1 MPQVFVKDP
10 PAALGGQ
17 VDFKAVFEAAGIDD
31 EQAGRVARAQE
42 LLASLPGETPA
53 PVRKQ
58 IVEASLTAFG
68 VSIDKIIEGGVAEI
82 QALEGYIRTGAA
94 DTQTLLAE
102 SAARIKKF
110 EDEIQRIRTV
120 MDQRVQEQQA
130 VTKACNEQEAGH
142 PADPGVLR
150 AGGGCARRAG
160 RLDTPGR
167 GRGPGRTCFSQG
179 EVTSMAGG
187 GFFARLGNLWRGFLS
202 LWISDVEK
210 QHPEIAYENAIN
222 SMIAK
227 YTKLKTAT
235 AAIIRRRED
244 IDTRNQKARS
254 DLAEVQGQLAAAL
267 DTNQDDLAV
276 VLIQKKNA
284 LEKELAELRA
294 ELDLA
299 QKDADS
305 AKSSLITV
313 QSEIKKL
320 KSERDSMLAKMQ
332 SAQARIKIQE
342 QLDGLSVDAEVK
354 ALDNVREHIKTTI
367 AEANLGRELS
377 ESSLDSRLD
386 ALRNQAGD
394 VQARQQLA
402 EMKAKR
408 AAQQAAQGQKT
419 L

>member
-1 MPQVFVKDP
+1 
-10 PAALGGQ
+10 
-17 VDFKAVFEAAGIDD
+17 
-31 EQAGRVARAQE
+31 
-42 LLASLPGETPA
+42 
-53 PVRKQ
+53 
-58 IVEASLTAFG
+58 
-68 VSIDKIIEGGVAEI
+68 
-82 QALEGYIRTGAA
+82 
-94 DTQTLLAE
+94 
-102 SAARIKKF
+102 
-110 EDEIQRIRTV
+110 
-120 MDQRVQEQQA
+120 
-130 VTKACNEQEAGH
+130 
-142 PADPGVLR
+142 
-150 AGGGCARRAG
+150 
-160 RLDTPGR
+160 
-167 GRGPGRTCFSQG
+167 
-179 EVTSMAGG
+179 MAGG

-244 IDTRNQKARS
+244 IDARNQKAKS
-254 DLAEVQGQLAAAL
+254 DLAEVEGQLAAAL
-267 DTNQDDLAV
+267 DTSQDDLAV

-284 LEKELAELRA
+284 LEKELAELQD
-294 ELDLA
+294 ELTLA

-320 KSERDSMLAKMQ
+320 KAERDSMLAKMQ

-354 ALDNVREHIKTTI
+354 ALDNVRDHIKTTI

-377 ESSLDSRLD
+377 ESSLDSRLE

-394 VQARQQLA
+394 VQARQ
-402 EMKAKR
+402 
-408 AAQQAAQGQKT
+408 
-419 L
+419 

>member
-1 MPQVFVKDP
+1 
-10 PAALGGQ
+10 
-17 VDFKAVFEAAGIDD
+17 
-31 EQAGRVARAQE
+31 
-42 LLASLPGETPA
+42 
-53 PVRKQ
+53 
-58 IVEASLTAFG
+58 
-68 VSIDKIIEGGVAEI
+68 
-82 QALEGYIRTGAA
+82 
-94 DTQTLLAE
+94 
-102 SAARIKKF
+102 
-110 EDEIQRIRTV
+110 
-120 MDQRVQEQQA
+120 
-130 VTKACNEQEAGH
+130 
-142 PADPGVLR
+142 
-150 AGGGCARRAG
+150 
-160 RLDTPGR
+160 
-167 GRGPGRTCFSQG
+167 
-179 EVTSMAGG
+179 MAGG

-244 IDTRNQKARS
+244 IDARNQKARS
-254 DLAEVQGQLAAAL
+254 DLAEVEGQLAAAL
-267 DTNQDDLAV
+267 DTSQDDLAV

-284 LEKELAELRA
+284 LEKELAELRD

-313 QSEIKKL
+313 QSEIRKL
-320 KSERDSMLAKMQ
+320 KAERDSMLAKMQ

-354 ALDNVREHIKTTI
+354 ALDNVRDHIKTTI

>member
-1 MPQVFVKDP
+1 
-10 PAALGGQ
+10 
-17 VDFKAVFEAAGIDD
+17 
-31 EQAGRVARAQE
+31 
-42 LLASLPGETPA
+42 
-53 PVRKQ
+53 
-58 IVEASLTAFG
+58 
-68 VSIDKIIEGGVAEI
+68 
-82 QALEGYIRTGAA
+82 
-94 DTQTLLAE
+94 
-102 SAARIKKF
+102 
-110 EDEIQRIRTV
+110 
-120 MDQRVQEQQA
+120 
-130 VTKACNEQEAGH
+130 
-142 PADPGVLR
+142 
-150 AGGGCARRAG
+150 
-160 RLDTPGR
+160 
-167 GRGPGRTCFSQG
+167 
-179 EVTSMAGG
+179 MAGG

-227 YTKLKTAT
+227 FAKLKTAT

-276 VLIQKKNA
+276 VLIQKQSA
-284 LEKELAELRA
+284 LEKELVELRD

-320 KSERDSMLAKMQ
+320 KAERDSMLAKMQ

-354 ALDNVREHIKTTI
+354 ALDNVRDHIKTTI

>member
-1 MPQVFVKDP
+1 
-10 PAALGGQ
+10 
-17 VDFKAVFEAAGIDD
+17 
-31 EQAGRVARAQE
+31 
-42 LLASLPGETPA
+42 
-53 PVRKQ
+53 
-58 IVEASLTAFG
+58 
-68 VSIDKIIEGGVAEI
+68 
-82 QALEGYIRTGAA
+82 
-94 DTQTLLAE
+94 
-102 SAARIKKF
+102 
-110 EDEIQRIRTV
+110 
-120 MDQRVQEQQA
+120 
-130 VTKACNEQEAGH
+130 
-142 PADPGVLR
+142 
-150 AGGGCARRAG
+150 
-160 RLDTPGR
+160 
-167 GRGPGRTCFSQG
+167 
-179 EVTSMAGG
+179 MAGG
-187 GFFARLGNLWRGFLS
+187 GIFARLGNLWRGFLS
-202 LWISDVEK
+202 LWISDVER

-227 YTKLKTAT
+227 FAKLKTAT

-276 VLIQKKNA
+276 VLIQKQSA
-284 LEKELAELRA
+284 LEKELVELRA

-320 KSERDSMLAKMQ
+320 KAERDSMLAKMQ

-354 ALDNVREHIKTTI
+354 ALDNVRDHIKTTI

-377 ESSLDSRLD
+377 ESSLDTRLE

-408 AAQQAAQGQKT
+408 AAQQASQGQKT